1 MAGRWSQICRRR
13 CWWWPDPSPPLLWLA
28 AAGTVGEGH
37 RALHD
42 SCGGEVEG
50 GTLGLGSRRRCGEEG
65 GVPLWGRGG
74 WRGRGG
80 VAGGGREARGAVL
93 GPARRFGRERG

>member
-1 MAGRWSQICRRR
+1 MAGRWSQIRRRR
-13 CWWWPDPSPPLLWLA
+13 CRWWPDPSPPLLWLA
-28 AAGTVGEGH
+28 TAGAVGEGH

-65 GVPLWGRGG
+65 GVPLRGG
-74 WRGRGG
+74 HAIALHLAAPVLG
-80 VAGGGREARGAVL
+80 VAAGAGGAV
-93 GPARRFGRERG
+93 GQARPNGKT